1 MMLTTSF
8 RQLAV
13 WLGVIS
19 LSPAVY
25 AQTEY
30 AINFQAPVTETAQ
43 QIYQLHMLIFWICVA
58 IGAVVFSVMLIS
70 ILLHRKSKGVKPAQ
84 FHESTTVEILWTL
97 IPFVILIGM
106 AIPAT
111 KTLIAMADTANSEM
125 SIKITASQFKW
136 QYDYLNEEVS
146 LISALSTPQAQIF
159 QAADKNEHYLLEV
172 DNPLVLPTDTRIRF
186 LLTAADVI
194 HAWWVPALG
203 LKKDAV
209 PGFINEMWAKIDQPG
224 IYRGQCAELCG
235 ANHGF
240 MPIVL
245 DVRSPEDYQ
254 SWVAER
260 QAAKAAELAAL
271 AANKEWRLDELNQR
285 GEKVFLANCAVCHQ
299 ASGQGMLP
307 AFPAINGSQMVLQQ
321 DASTQIEQVLNGKNA
336 MPSFAASLNDLDIA
350 AVITYTKNAWDN
362 QTGMLVQPSA
372 VAAAR

>member
-1 MMLTTSF
+1 MMLSASF

-13 WLGVIS
+13 WMGVIA

-30 AINFQAPVTETAQ
+30 AVNFQTPVTETAQ
-43 QIYQLHMLIFWICVA
+43 QVYQLHMLIFWICVA

-70 ILLHRKSKGVKPAQ
+70 IVLHRKSKGVQPAQ

-97 IPFVILIGM
+97 VPFAILISM

-111 KTLIAMADTANSEM
+111 KTLIAMADTANSDM

-146 LISALSTPQAQIF
+146 LISALATPREQIF
-159 QAADKNEHYLLEV
+159 EAADKSEHYLLEV
-172 DNPLVLPTDTRIRF
+172 DNPVVLPTNTRIRF

-209 PGFINEMWAKIDQPG
+209 PGFINEMWTKIDQPG

-271 AANKEWRLDELNQR
+271 AANKEWSLDELNQR
-285 GEKVFLANCAVCHQ
+285 GEKIFLANCAVCHQ
-299 ASGQGMLP
+299 ATGQGMPP
-307 AFPAINGSQMVLQQ
+307 AFPALNGSPMVTQQ
-321 DASTQIEQVLNGKNA
+321 EPIAQIEQVLKGKNA

-362 QTGMLVQPSA
+362 HTGTVVQPSA